1 MGTTTSRTEG
11 SVAGGAVDRKDEDE
25 EDFKKSVEKSS
36 DEDSSSR
43 EALQGVGERGN
54 VSRGGQ

>member
-11 SVAGGAVDRKDEDE
+11 SVAGGAVGRKGEDK

-36 DEDSSSR
+36 D
-43 EALQGVGERGN
+43 
-54 VSRGGQ
+54 